1 MVAFVGAKARVFNA
15 AGYSRRSWQ
24 MLASDLV
31 RALELS
37 ASATGVPFRDGVK
50 FVVPPEF
57 TGPRG
62 RTLRILTV
70 DHPGE
75 RLRAGDIGTVV
86 YVYDAGEV
94 EVEVEVEFLTVGGDT
109 RALVRLP
116 TAQLRLA
123 SASDVRTARSV

>member
-24 MLASDLV
+24 IPASDLV

-37 ASATGVPFRDGVK
+37 APATGVPFRDGVK

-94 EVEVEVEFLTVGGDT
+94 EVEFLTVGGDT
-109 RALVRLP
+109 RAVVPLP
-116 TAQLRLA
+116 TAQLRPA